1 MTLIFRQQIQA
12 LRGRWIAGPA
22 RPEIRRRAIGVN
34 KAFGYNQLKKRRSR
48 SCMPDRVA
56 TLSQNFEAQAQ
67 KYGSRAFL
75 KDKRDKVWTD
85 HSWTDVAE
93 AAGKLRAGLLGL
105 GVRPGDRVAI
115 LSDNCPEWIVVDQ
128 AVLGLGAIVVP
139 LYTTSGVEETAHVIS
154 DSGAKVI
161 AANGPEMVKKILGL
175 GASIPDVTAIVAMH
189 SGAEST
195 PAVNGQ
201 PAVMSA
207 ASISGNAPA
216 AIVEGSSDDLATLIY
231 TSGTTGTSKGVML
244 SHGNL
249 LANAEDSLAALAL
262 NDTDM
267 TLSHLPIAHSF
278 ERTAGYYTV
287 AMAGGTI
294 AFAESLG
301 QIASNLTEVEPTV
314 VLTVPRLLEVIH
326 SRVMRT
332 VETSPP
338 MRQRLFKMALT
349 AGEQAAEYRNRGKSI
364 PPMLALSMALF
375 RRLVFAR
382 VRAIFG
388 SRIRY
393 LISGGAPLPT
403 EINRFLSAAE
413 VPIVEGYGL
422 TEAAPV
428 VSVNLH
434 NGKTRIGTVGLPLKR
449 IQVETAPDGELLLRG
464 PNIMKGYYK
473 LEAETKEAI
482 DENGWLHT
490 GDIAKIDV
498 EGYISI
504 TDRKKEIIVLSGGK
518 NVSPAYVEGK
528 LTGDKFISQACV
540 IGDRRKHLAALIV
553 PDYENL
559 VDFLKDNNLDPKNA
573 DALAK
578 SKELKTFVQGRIRE
592 INKQLSDVEAVAA
605 FTIVPPLTQENG
617 ELTPSLKVRR
627 KIVQAHFKD
636 QIDSMYGD

>member
-1 MTLIFRQQIQA
+1 
-12 LRGRWIAGPA
+12 
-22 RPEIRRRAIGVN
+22 
-34 KAFGYNQLKKRRSR
+34 
-48 SCMPDRVA
+48 MPDRAA
-56 TLSQNFEAQAQ
+56 TLAENFENQAR
-67 KYGSRAFL
+67 KYGARVFL

-85 HSWTDVAE
+85 HSWSEISDASGRV
-93 AAGKLRAGLLGL
+93 RAGLAGI
-105 GVRPGDRVAI
+105 GVKPGDRVAI
-115 LSDNCPEWIVVDQ
+115 LSDNCPEWVVIDQ
-128 AVLGLGAIVVP
+128 AVLGLGAVVVP
-139 LYTTSGVEETAHVIS
+139 LYTTSGPEETAHVIN

-161 AANGPEMVKKILGL
+161 AANGPEMIKKIAGL
-175 GASIPDVTAIVAMH
+175 KSSMPEVTDILAMH
-189 SGAEST
+189 RGAESES
-195 PAVNGQ
+195 ASNG
-201 PAVMSA
+201 SA
-207 ASISGNAPA
+207 AIRTIASISAEAPA
-216 AIVEGSSDDLATLIY
+216 AIVEGSRDDLATIIY

-244 SHGNL
+244 SHGNIL
-249 LANAEDSLAALAL
+249 SNADDSLTALGL
-262 NDTDM
+262 NHTDM

-301 QIASNLTEVEPTV
+301 QIAANLTEVEPTV

-332 VETSPP
+332 VETAPP
-338 MRQRLFKMALT
+338 MRQRLFKIALA
-349 AGEQAAEYRNRGKSI
+349 AGEQAAQYRHRGESV
-364 PPMLALSMALF
+364 PAHLALAMAIF

-388 SRIRY
+388 RRMRY
-393 LISGGAPLPT
+393 LISGGAPLPI
-403 EINRFLSAAE
+403 EINRFLAAAE
-413 VPIVEGYGL
+413 IPIVEGYGL

-428 VSVNLH
+428 VACNLH
-434 NGKTRIGTVGLPLKR
+434 QRTRIGSVGRALPH
-449 IQVETAPDGELLLRG
+449 IQVETAPDGELLIRG
-464 PNIMKGYYK
+464 PNVMKGYYK
-473 LEAETKEAI
+473 LDAETKEAI

-518 NVSPAYVEGK
+518 NISPAYVEGK
-528 LTGDKFISQACV
+528 LTADKFISQACV
-540 IGDRRKHLAALIV
+540 IGDRKKHLAALVV

-559 VDFLKDNNLDPKNA
+559 VDFLSENKLDPKNA

-578 SKELKTFVQGRIRE
+578 SQPLRQFVHARIRE
-592 INKQLSDVEAVAA
+592 INKQLSDVEAIAA
-605 FTIVPPLTQENG
+605 FTIVPQPFTQENG

-627 KIVQAHFKD
+627 KVVQAHFKD

>member
-1 MTLIFRQQIQA
+1 
-12 LRGRWIAGPA
+12 
-22 RPEIRRRAIGVN
+22 
-34 KAFGYNQLKKRRSR
+34 
-48 SCMPDRVA
+48 MPDRVA
-56 TLSQNFEAQAQ
+56 TLSQSFEAQAR
-67 KYGSRAFL
+67 KYGARAFL
-75 KDKRDKVWTD
+75 KDKRDKVWTE
-85 HSWTDVAE
+85 HSWTEVSE
-93 AAGKLRAGLLGL
+93 AAGKLRAGLMGL

-115 LSDNCPEWIVVDQ
+115 LSENCPEWIVVDQ
-128 AVLGLGAIVVP
+128 AVLGLGAIVIP

-154 DSGAKVI
+154 DSGAKIV
-161 AANGPEMVKKILGL
+161 AVNGPELLKKILGL
-175 GASIPDVTAIVAMH
+175 CASIPEVTTIVAMH
-189 SGAEST
+189 RDAESV
-195 PAVNGQ
+195 PATDGR
-201 PAVMSA
+201 PAVMTA
-207 ASISGNAPA
+207 ASVSGETPA
-216 AIVEGSSDDLATLIY
+216 AIVEGSSEDLATIIY

-249 LANAEDSLAALAL
+249 VANAEDSLAALAL

-301 QIASNLTEVEPTV
+301 QIASNLTEVQPTV

-326 SRVMRT
+326 GRVMRT
-332 VETSPP
+332 VETSSP
-338 MRQRLFKMALT
+338 MRQRLFKMALN
-349 AGEQAAEYRNRGKSI
+349 AGEQAAQYRNRGKPV
-364 PPMLALSMALF
+364 PPLLALSMALF

-382 VRAIFG
+382 VRGIFG
-388 SRIRY
+388 DRIRY

-413 VPIVEGYGL
+413 IPIVEGYGL

-428 VSVNLH
+428 VAVNLH
-434 NGKTRIGTVGLPLKR
+434 NGRTRIGTVGLPLNR
-449 IQVETAPDGELLLRG
+449 IQTEIAPDGELLLRG

-498 EGYISI
+498 EGYIAI

-540 IGDRRKHLAALIV
+540 IGDRRKHLAAIIV

-559 VDFLKDNNLDPKNA
+559 VDFLKENNLDPKNA
-573 DALAK
+573 DALSK
-578 SKELKTFVQGRIRE
+578 SKELKAFIHGRIRE
-592 INKQLSDVEAVAA
+592 INKQMSDVEAIVAFA
-605 FTIVPPLTQENG
+605 IVPPLTQENG

-636 QIDSMYGD
+636 QIDAMYGD

>member
-1 MTLIFRQQIQA
+1 MESPL
-12 LRGRWIAGPA
+12 PH
-22 RPEIRRRAIGVN
+22 RRFSQVSPRLAATSLWATTGSW
-34 KAFGYNQLKKRRSR
+34 KRRSR
-48 SCMPDRVA
+48 SLMPDRVA
-56 TLSQNFEAQAQ
+56 TLSQSFEAQAQ
-67 KYGSRAFL
+67 KFGARAFL

-85 HSWTDVAE
+85 HSWTEVSE

-115 LSDNCPEWIVVDQ
+115 LSENCPEWIVVDQ
-128 AVLGLGAIVVP
+128 AALGLGAIVVP
-139 LYTTSGVEETAHVIS
+139 LYTTSGLEETAHVIS

-175 GASIPDVTAIVAMH
+175 SASIPEVTAVVAMH
-189 SGAEST
+189 HGAEST
-195 PAVNGQ
+195 PASNGT
-201 PAVMSA
+201 PAVMTA
-207 ASISGNAPA
+207 ASISAETPA
-216 AIVEGSSDDLATLIY
+216 AIVEGSSDDLATIIY
-231 TSGTTGTSKGVML
+231 TSGTTGVSKGVML
-244 SHGNL
+244 SHGNIL
-249 LANAEDSLAALAL
+249 SNAEDSLAALTL

-287 AMAGGTI
+287 TMAGGTI

-332 VETSPP
+332 VETAPA
-338 MRQRLFKMALT
+338 MRRRLFRMALS
-349 AGEQAAEYRNRGKSI
+349 AGEQAAEYRHRGKPV

-382 VRAIFG
+382 IRAIFG

-393 LISGGAPLPT
+393 LISGGAPLPI

-428 VSVNLH
+428 VACNLH
-434 NGKTRIGTVGLPLKR
+434 NGKTRIGSVGRALPHMEA
-449 IQVETAPDGELLLRG
+449 ETAPDGELLLRG
-464 PNIMKGYYK
+464 PNVMKGYYK

-482 DENGWLHT
+482 DDQGWLHT
-490 GDIAKIDV
+490 GDIATIDA

-504 TDRKKEIIVLSGGK
+504 TDR
-518 NVSPAYVEGK
+518 
-528 LTGDKFISQACV
+528 
-540 IGDRRKHLAALIV
+540 
-553 PDYENL
+553 
-559 VDFLKDNNLDPKNA
+559 
-573 DALAK
+573 
-578 SKELKTFVQGRIRE
+578 
-592 INKQLSDVEAVAA
+592 
-605 FTIVPPLTQENG
+605 
-617 ELTPSLKVRR
+617 
-627 KIVQAHFKD
+627 
-636 QIDSMYGD
+636 

>member
-1 MTLIFRQQIQA
+1 
-12 LRGRWIAGPA
+12 
-22 RPEIRRRAIGVN
+22 
-34 KAFGYNQLKKRRSR
+34 
-48 SCMPDRVA
+48 MPDRA
-56 TLSQNFEAQAQ
+56 ASTLPESFETNAR
-67 KYGSRAFL
+67 KYGARVFL

-85 HSWTDVAE
+85 HSWTEISE
-93 AAGKLRAGLLGL
+93 AAGKLRAGLASL
-105 GVRPGDRVAI
+105 GVKPGDRVAI

-128 AVLGLGAIVVP
+128 AVLGLGAVVVP
-139 LYTTSGVEETAHVIS
+139 LYTTSGLEETAHVIN
-154 DSGAKVI
+154 DSGAKII
-161 AANGPEMVKKILGL
+161 AANGPEMIRKILGL
-175 GASIPDVTAIVAMH
+175 KSSMPAVTDIIAMH
-189 SGAEST
+189 RGAE
-195 PAVNGQ
+195 PE
-201 PAVMSA
+201 A
-207 ASISGNAPA
+207 ASNGGPNLRTIASTSAEAPA
-216 AIVEGSSDDLATLIY
+216 AIAEGSREDLATIIY

-244 SHGNL
+244 SHGNI
-249 LANAEDSLAALAL
+249 LANSDDALSAL
-262 NDTDM
+262 GLNHTDM

-332 VETSPP
+332 VETSSP
-338 MRQRLFKMALT
+338 MRQRLFKMALN
-349 AGEQAAEYRNRGKSI
+349 AGEQAAEYRNRGKPV
-364 PPMLALSMALF
+364 PPLLALSMAVF

-382 VRAIFG
+382 VRGIFG

-413 VPIVEGYGL
+413 IPIVEGYGL

-428 VSVNLH
+428 VAVNLH
-434 NGKTRIGTVGLPLKR
+434 NGKTRIGTVGLPLAR
-449 IQVETAPDGELLLRG
+449 IQVEIAPDGELLLRG

-482 DENGWLHT
+482 DENGWLNT

-498 EGYISI
+498 EGYIAI

-540 IGDRRKHLAALIV
+540 IGDRRKHLAALVV

-559 VDFLKDNNLDPKNA
+559 VDFLKENKLDPKNA
-573 DALAK
+573 DALTR
-578 SKELKTFVQGRIRE
+578 SKELKTFIHGRIRE
-592 INKQLSDVEAVAA
+592 INKQISDVEAIAT

>member
-1 MTLIFRQQIQA
+1 
-12 LRGRWIAGPA
+12 
-22 RPEIRRRAIGVN
+22 
-34 KAFGYNQLKKRRSR
+34 
-48 SCMPDRVA
+48 MPDRVA
-56 TLSQNFEAQAQ
+56 TLSQSFEAQAQ
-67 KYGSRAFL
+67 KYGARAFL

-85 HSWTDVAE
+85 HSWTEVSE
-93 AAGKLRAGLLGL
+93 AAGRLRAGLLGL

-154 DSGAKVI
+154 DSGTKVV
-161 AANGPEMVKKILGL
+161 AANGSEMVKKILGVS
-175 GASIPDVTAIVAMH
+175 ASIPDVTAIVAMQ

-195 PAVNGQ
+195 PAANGT

-207 ASISGNAPA
+207 ASLSADAPA
-216 AIVEGSSDDLATLIY
+216 AIVEGSSDDLATIIY

-262 NDTDM
+262 DHTDM

-287 AMAGGTI
+287 ALAGGTI
-294 AFAESLG
+294 AFAEGLG
-301 QIASNLTEVEPTV
+301 QIASNLTEVQPTV

-338 MRQRLFKMALT
+338 IRQRLFKMALN
-349 AGEQAAEYRNRGKSI
+349 AGEQAAEYRNRGKPL
-364 PPMLALSMALF
+364 PPMLALSMAVY

-428 VSVNLH
+428 VAVNLH
-434 NGKTRIGTVGLPLKR
+434 NGRTRIGTVGLPLKR
-449 IQVETAPDGELLLRG
+449 IQVDTAPDGELLLRG

-518 NVSPAYVEGK
+518 NISPAYVESK

-540 IGDRRKHLAALIV
+540 IGDRRKHLAALVV

-559 VDFLKDNNLDPKNA
+559 VDFLKENNLDPKNA

-592 INKQLSDVEAVAA
+592 INKQLSDVEAVST
-605 FTIVPPLTQENG
+605 FTVVPQPFTQENG
-617 ELTPSLKVRR
+617 ELTPSLKIRR
-627 KIVQAHFKD
+627 KVVQAHFKD